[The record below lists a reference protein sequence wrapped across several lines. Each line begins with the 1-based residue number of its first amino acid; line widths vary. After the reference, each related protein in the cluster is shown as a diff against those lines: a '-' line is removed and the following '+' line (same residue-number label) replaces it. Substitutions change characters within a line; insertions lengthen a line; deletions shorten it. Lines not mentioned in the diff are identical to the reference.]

1 MPDTADKG
9 ASRYGRLVTDTVVA
23 PMIGVSVGFLQR
35 DRREAKRIP
44 FIKLGDRVLYDPDE
58 VMAAI
63 KAMTIGGPRGTRR
76 GRRGAAGDLE
86 AGGCEQQDARQA
98 LAVARGVL

>member
-1 MPDTADKG
+1 MPDTTAKG
-9 ASRYGRLVTDTVVA
+9 QPQTATARLVTDTVIA

-44 FIKLGDRVLYDPDE
+44 FIRLGDRVLYDPEE
-58 VMAAI
+58 VLAAV

-76 GRRGAAGDLE
+76 
-86 AGGCEQQDARQA
+86 ARTTVTA
-98 LAVARGVL
+98 